1 MHPAMVE
8 KSVAALLA
16 LVCLVMLVRLV
27 LPERL
32 RWRVDAM
39 AQSVWLAVRAQA
51 VGLWHWRSSRKAAAR
66 LAEEAI
72 RRARNGVEREG
83 NVYRPRS
90 FQEPRGPDEPRKPH

>member
-1 MHPAMVE
+1 MVE

-32 RWRVDAM
+32 RWSVDAK
-39 AQSVWLAVRAQA
+39 ARSAWHAVCAWA

-66 LAEEAI
+66 LAEETI
-72 RRARNGVEREG
+72 SRARHSVERDG

-90 FQEPRGPDEPRKPH
+90 FQEPRSSDEPRKPH